1 MFRGSQQRWECV
13 LEHIEKMDTLIAL
26 ANSQGD
32 SVPDRTRVAYII
44 GSLQKAHHKNYEK
57 DLEEAER
64 GNYTLPW
71 LIQRLSIQPQIWQ

>member
-1 MFRGSQQRWECV
+1 MGV

-26 ANSQGD
+26 ANSQGA
-32 SVPDRTRVAYII
+32 SVADRTRVAY
-44 GSLQKAHHKNYEK
+44 LQKAHNKDYEK

-71 LIQRLSIQPQIWQ
+71 LIQRLSRTAKIWL